1 MFGLFFAEHLF
12 NKLLHPS
19 LAILVCKVLVK
30 QLHVPVKK
38 TRSGANIYMYMYMFP
53 NATDAQG
60 IQIPVTQEQTV

>member
-30 QLHVPVKK
+30 QLPVKK
-38 TRSGANIYMYMYMFP
+38 PRSGANIYMYMYMFP